1 MIWWWWWWDLG
12 VNNHQLAPVMV
23 GVGRGCR
30 VAECH
35 GSRGYIRVKKWL
47 NVKNGWFYLIIWHYL
62 STIGDWKLIE
72 IPTHHSAG
80 SGQSL
85 VQRKSQRE
93 SSSIKSS
100 LHRTEPCMLF
110 LHQHQH
116 QFGTP
121 LWPTKANQNQ
131 SRPLFNT
138 KPVINLSVLV
148 AGCLSVMPEYVI
160 KTIFVTIST
169 SISLDLLCDGLQVV
183 AKDVHHHVEGVE
195 GEPGGEED
203 DADRYQQHVCSTSP
217 RQFSS
222 KPNTRKG

>member
-1 MIWWWWWWDLG
+1 MSTQSCRMSRIPRIYPCKKVAKCEKRVILFDYLTLSEHNWGLKVDWNSDPPLSRFWSKPRSEEASKG
-12 VNNHQLAPVMV
+12 VEFDQNL
-23 GVGRGCR
+23 
-30 VAECH
+30 
-35 GSRGYIRVKKWL
+35 
-47 NVKNGWFYLIIWHYL
+47 F
-62 STIGDWKLIE
+62 
-72 IPTHHSAG
+72 TH
-80 SGQSL
+80 
-85 VQRKSQRE
+85 
-93 SSSIKSS
+93 
-100 LHRTEPCMLF
+100 MLL

-116 QFGTP
+116 QFATP

-160 KTIFVTIST
+160 KTIFVTISI
-169 SISLDLLCDGLQVV
+169 SISLDLLCDGLKVV

-203 DADRYQQHVCSTSP
+203 DADRYQQQVCSTSP